1 MVMKT
6 KLIYVVC
13 IFIFLG
19 CKKDEK
25 ICSNLPEGIYEG
37 LFTDNGSSSSNYN
50 SNLEV
55 SIIDDN
61 TVSINALSS
70 SEYTVTRTGCD
81 LNGKVTAIIG
91 SNYKDLDITGKIKR
105 KKSKYVIEGDY
116 TYIGYNGGMGNPS
129 YFDVHGTFEIKPKD

>member
-1 MVMKT
+1 MKT

-25 ICSNLPEGIYEG
+25 VCRELPDGIYEG
-37 LFTDNGSSSSNYN
+37 WFTDNGSSSSNYN

-61 TVSINALSS
+61 IVSINALSS
-70 SEYTVTRTGCD
+70 SEYTVNRMGCD
-81 LNGKVTAIIG
+81 LNGKITAIIG
-91 SNYKDLDITGKIKR
+91 SNYKDLDITGKIKC
-105 KKSKYVIEGDY
+105 KKRKYVIEGNY
-116 TYIGYNGGMGNPS
+116 TYIGNNGGMGNPS
-129 YFDVHGTFEIKPKD
+129 YFDVHGRFEIKPKN